1 MGIVKYLLDT
11 HAFLWWI
18 ADDPSLS
25 EKARSIISDEKN
37 EIYLSAVSVWE
48 IAIKSRA
55 GRLELK
61 EELDPF
67 VTRHVRKNA
76 FLPLPVTLTHSA
88 KVQLLPNHHRD
99 PFDQMLAAQSM
110 VEEMPLITI
119 DKMIESFG
127 ARVVW

>member
-18 ADDPSLS
+18 GDDPSLS

-37 EIYLSAVSVWE
+37 KIYLSAVSVWE

-55 GRLELK
+55 GRIEIR
-61 EELDPF
+61 EELEPF
-67 VTRHVRKNA
+67 VTRHVRENA
-76 FLPLPVTLTHSA
+76 FLPLPITLLHSA

-99 PFDQMLAAQSM
+99 PFDQMLAAQGM
-110 VEEMPLITI
+110 VEEMPVITV

-127 ARVVW
+127 GRVVW